1 MSRFA
6 DLSHPIVAGMTTYP
20 GIPGPALSTFVS
32 RDESAQ
38 RLAAGVSFDIQRV
51 DMVANTGTYLDAPF
65 HLHAEGAD
73 VAQLPLERI
82 VDVPIVV
89 VRAQGRIRIEASLLG
104 DPGLL
109 WGTAVLV
116 HTGWSRRWGSDAYL
130 TGSPYLTAGT
140 ARALV
145 AANVALVG
153 IDALNIDDI
162 QDRSRPALHIL
173 LAAGIPLLEHL
184 TNLDAIPSTGARL
197 TALPAP
203 VRGMGTFP
211 VRAVAVR

>member
-82 VDVPIVV
+82 VDVPIIV

-109 WGTAVLV
+109 WGAAVLV
-116 HTGWSRRWGSDAYL
+116 HTGWSRRWAA
-130 TGSPYLTAGT
+130 TCISP
-140 ARALV
+140 
-145 AANVALVG
+145 AAPTSPPG
-153 IDALNIDDI
+153 PPG
-162 QDRSRPALHIL
+162 RWWRPMSRWSA
-173 LAAGIPLLEHL
+173 
-184 TNLDAIPSTGARL
+184 STC
-197 TALPAP
+197 
-203 VRGMGTFP
+203 
-211 VRAVAVR
+211 

>member
-1 MSRFA
+1 MNSEQMALWHDPSTTAAVRAGSTMSRFV

-20 GIPGPALSTFVS
+20 GIPGPALSTLVS
-32 RDESAQ
+32 REESAQ
-38 RLAAGVSFDIQRV
+38 RLAGGVSFDIQRL

-116 HTGWSRRWGSDAYL
+116 HTGWSRRWAA
-130 TGSPYLTAGT
+130 TCISP
-140 ARALV
+140 
-145 AANVALVG
+145 AAPTSPPG
-153 IDALNIDDI
+153 PPG
-162 QDRSRPALHIL
+162 R
-173 LAAGIPLLEHL
+173 
-184 TNLDAIPSTGARL
+184 
-197 TALPAP
+197 
-203 VRGMGTFP
+203 
-211 VRAVAVR
+211 